1 MLSRKNIFLTSLACA
16 IMCLFTT
23 TAKAQVSKIKFGK
36 GLYVMAKDSSMD
48 LKFGMRFQTLFEAT
62 QTMTDSGF
70 VDNFES
76 QFLTRRFRLKF
87 DGFVY
92 KPTLVYKVEMCFSN
106 KDIGLGKVGSENN
119 NFNAASNIVLDAVI
133 KWKVAKHTEI
143 WFGQTKLPGNR
154 ERVISSQQLQLVD
167 RSIVN
172 SRFNIDRDL
181 GIHVYQGFAV
191 GQMMF
196 KVGAAITMGEG
207 RNITSGN
214 DDGFCYT
221 GRFEFLPLGN
231 FTDKGDYFGADLAR
245 EEKPKLAFGF
255 TYDYN
260 DDANRSGGQ
269 LGSFMAESRDLQSI
283 HVDMMFKWKGFSLM
297 AEYCQRSTDDALVSY
312 DSTTNKYY
320 AFYAGNGL
328 NVQAGY
334 LFKNNFEVAARYSS
348 NTPVVGIGQVA
359 ESQYTF
365 GVSKYVVGHSLKIQS
380 DISAFQ
386 QEGSDDMEL
395 MYRFQVELA
404 F

>member
-1 MLSRKNIFLTSLACA
+1 MSKLRPTLIAFNIAALL
-16 IMCLFTT
+16 CLF
-23 TAKAQVSKIKFGK
+23 AVNGYSQISKIKFGK

-62 QTMTDSGF
+62 QTLTDSGF
-70 VDNFES
+70 ADDFES

-87 DGFVY
+87 DGYVY

-106 KDIGLGKVGSENN
+106 KDIGLGKSGSENS

-133 KWKVAKHTEI
+133 KWKVAQHTEL

-172 SRFNIDRDL
+172 GRFNIDRDL
-181 GIHVYQGFAV
+181 GIHLYQGF
-191 GQMMF
+191 GIGNMQF
-196 KVGAAITMGEG
+196 KAGVAITMGEG

-221 GRFEFLPLGN
+221 ARFEFLPLGS
-231 FTDKGDYFGADLAR
+231 FTDKGDYFSADLAR

-255 TYDYN
+255 TFDYN
-260 DDANRSGGQ
+260 DDAIRSGGQ
-269 LGSFMAESRDLQSI
+269 LGSFLAESRDLQSI
-283 HVDMMFKWKGFSLM
+283 HADMMFKWHGFSLM
-297 AEYCQRSTDDALVSY
+297 AEFCQRSTDNPLVSY
-312 DSTTNKYY
+312 DSTANKYY
-320 AFYAGNGL
+320 AFYTGNGL

-334 LFKNNFEVAARYSS
+334 LFKNNFEIAARYSS
-348 NTPVVGIGQVA
+348 NTPVAGIGQKA

-365 GVSKYVVGHSLKIQS
+365 GVSKYIVGHNLKIQS
-380 DISAFQ
+380 DLSAFQ
-386 QEGSDDMEL
+386 QEGSDNMEL

>member
-1 MLSRKNIFLTSLACA
+1 MRKLRNI
-16 IMCLFTT
+16 LFT
-23 TAKAQVSKIKFGK
+23 ALVAVLVCLPVANMHAQESKIKFGK
-36 GLYVMAKDSSMD
+36 GLYVVAKDSSMD

-70 VDNFES
+70 ADNFES
-76 QFLTRRFRLKF
+76 QLLTRRFRLKF

-92 KPTLVYKVEMCFSN
+92 NPAVVYKVEMCFSN
-106 KDIGLGKVGSENN
+106 RDIGLGKTGSENN
-119 NFNAASNIVLDAVI
+119 NFNMASNIVLDAVI
-133 KWKVAKHTEI
+133 KWKVAKNTEL
-143 WFGQTKLPGNR
+143 WFGQTKLPSNR

-172 SRFNIDRDL
+172 NRFNIDRDL
-181 GIHVYQGFAV
+181 GIHIYQSFGI
-191 GQMMF
+191 GHMKF
-196 KVGAAITMGEG
+196 KAGAAITMGEG

-221 GRFEFLPLGN
+221 GRFEFLPMGN

-245 EEKPKLAFGF
+245 EEKPKLSIGV

-269 LGSFMAESRDLQSI
+269 LGSFMAESRDLKSI
-283 HVDMMFKWKGFSLM
+283 HADLMFKWKGFSLM
-297 AEYCQRSTDDALVSY
+297 AEFCQRSVENPLVSY
-312 DSTTNKYY
+312 DSTANKYY

-328 NVQAGY
+328 NLQAGY

-348 NTPVVGIGQVA
+348 NTPVADIGQVM

-365 GVSKYVVGHSLKIQS
+365 GVSKYVVGHSLKIQT

-386 QEGSDDMEL
+386 EEGSDDMEL

>member
-1 MLSRKNIFLTSLACA
+1 MRKLRNI
-16 IMCLFTT
+16 LFTALVAALVCLPVT
-23 TAKAQVSKIKFGK
+23 NIHAQVSKIKFGK
-36 GLYVMAKDSSMD
+36 GLYVVAKDSSMD

-70 VDNFES
+70 ADDFES

-87 DGFVY
+87 DGFVHD
-92 KPTLVYKVEMCFSN
+92 PAIVYKVEMCFSN
-106 KDIGLGKVGSENN
+106 KDIGLGKTGSENN

-133 KWKVAKHTEI
+133 KWKVSKNTEL

-154 ERVISSQQLQLVD
+154 ERVVSSQQLQLVD

-172 SRFNIDRDL
+172 GRFNIDRDL
-181 GIHVYQGFAV
+181 GIHVYQGFGV
-191 GQMMF
+191 GQMKF
-196 KVGAAITMGEG
+196 KAGVALTMGEG

-221 GRFEFLPLGN
+221 GRFEFLPMGN

-245 EEKPKLAFGF
+245 EEKPKLAIGF

-283 HVDMMFKWKGFSLM
+283 HADMMFKWKGFSLM

-328 NVQAGY
+328 NMQAGY

-348 NTPVVGIGQVA
+348 NTPVAGIGQVA